1 MPLNTAQYV
10 APLNS
15 QGVLTG
21 YVQGV
26 KQGPGVSILPDG
38 TITLDASTAVGF
50 VITNNPNAA
59 QYTWPTAGAAEAGQ
73 LLANSGTGGL
83 YWSSDFVRTVPSGG
97 SFAQTGAAAIP
108 AGSSGQRPGS
118 PDPGY
123 LRYNSQTGAMEYW
136 GSSGWTSLID
146 SGAAATTPEA
156 IAGLINTKYSSP
168 ATAIAKSSPG
178 TTGAAVL
185 PAGTTGQR
193 PGAAAGV
200 SAGWTRFNFDF
211 QRLEYYDGAN
221 WVLINPYL
229 QQLDDISGLFDGV
242 IDTFELRI
250 AGIPYYPN
258 PVDNLLVFLGGV
270 QQIPGPAWT
279 IVFGRYIKFASPPAA
294 TTTCYIGTVTL
305 G

>member
-1 MPLNTAQYV
+1 
-10 APLNS
+10 
-15 QGVLTG
+15 
-21 YVQGV
+21 
-26 KQGPGVSILPDG
+26 
-38 TITLDASTAVGF
+38 
-50 VITNNPNAA
+50 
-59 QYTWPTAGAAEAGQ
+59 
-73 LLANSGTGGL
+73 
-83 YWSSDFVRTVPSGG
+83 
-97 SFAQTGAAAIP
+97 
-108 AGSSGQRPGS
+108 
-118 PDPGY
+118 
-123 LRYNSQTGAMEYW
+123 MEYW
-136 GSSGWTSLID
+136 GSSGWTSLVD
-146 SGAAATTPEA
+146 GGAAATTLEA

-279 IVFGRYIKFASPPAA
+279 IVFGRYIKFASPPA
-294 TTTCYIGTVTL
+294 TITTCYIGTVTL